1 MLAFSAAL
9 LAVLALALLNTLRAA
24 PLPDP
29 APYDGAMPSAHPP
42 AGVRVL
48 ALPTGVTHRSAG
60 FAYRGGSLTDKRDFS
75 MAAALVTHPRG
86 DVLIDAGFGRN
97 IDAHIAKMPALFRLV
112 TSYDRGRSAAEQ
124 LERVGYDKKRLRGV
138 LLTHAHWDHVSGL
151 EELSG
156 TPVLITGEERRF
168 VDDGGFLTVVARSV
182 GEVAWETY
190 EFEGGPYLGFSASHD
205 LYGDGSIVAVPAPG
219 HTPGSVLVFVT
230 DSEGARYAFVGDLV
244 WQREGISE
252 REERPWIQ
260 RTFGDDD
267 PAVVRENILRVRA
280 LERAFPTLHILPAHD
295 ARGYAELPQLSAE
308 ALR

>member
-1 MLAFSAAL
+1 MASVFFAS
-9 LAVLALALLNTLRAA
+9 LRAA

-29 APYDGAMPSAHPP
+29 APYVGPLPVASPP
-42 AGVRVL
+42 GGVRVL

-75 MAAALVTHPRG
+75 MAAALITHPRG

-97 IDAHIAKMPALFRLV
+97 IDAHIAKMPVLFRLV
-112 TSYDRGRSAAEQ
+112 TSYDRGSSAAEQ
-124 LERVGYDKKRLRGV
+124 LDRAGYDKKRLRGV

-151 EELSG
+151 EELPG
-156 TPVLITGEERRF
+156 VPVLITEEERRF
-168 VDDGGFLTVVARSV
+168 VDEGGFLTVVARSV

-190 EFEGGPYLGFSASHD
+190 AFESGPFLGFPASHD

-219 HTPGSVLVFVT
+219 HTPGSILVFVT
-230 DSEGARYAFVGDLV
+230 DSEGARYVFVGDLV

-280 LERAFPTLHILPAHD
+280 LERAFPALHILPAHD
-295 ARGYAELPQLSAE
+295 ARGFAELPQLSA
-308 ALR
+308 ATLP